1 MTEYPQS
8 LKIMRELSQYTI
20 CKKRKKIMK
29 IEQQKSVREAPPN
42 PIYSVFSFLT
52 C

>member
-8 LKIMRELSQYTI
+8 LKIENYLNI
-20 CKKRKKIMK
+20 LFVKKKKNMK